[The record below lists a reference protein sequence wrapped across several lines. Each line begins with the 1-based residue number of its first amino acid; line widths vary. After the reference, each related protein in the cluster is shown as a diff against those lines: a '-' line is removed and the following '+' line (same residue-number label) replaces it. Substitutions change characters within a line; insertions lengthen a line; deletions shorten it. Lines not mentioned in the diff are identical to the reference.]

1 MREEVTH
8 AMKLGVFTV
17 LYQDLP
23 LEAALDKVKAMGVQA
38 VEIGTGNY
46 PGDAHC
52 KPAELLAD
60 GAKAKALKDAV
71 ESRDL
76 VISALSQ
83 HGNPLH
89 PREEVAAASHETWR
103 KTVELANVLGVPV
116 VNAFPGCPG
125 DSPTSQ
131 RPNWVTCPWP
141 PDFLEILEW
150 QWNEKIVPY
159 WIEEADYAKRHG
171 VKIGFE
177 MHPGMVVYNPE
188 TMLKLRDTVGN
199 DAIGCN
205 FDPSHLL
212 WQGIDAIEAVKELGR
227 AGAIVHAHAKDVF
240 LDVGNIRR
248 NGVLDAKPYGE
259 ILDRSWTF
267 RTIGY
272 GHPVKLWRDVVS
284 ALRAVGYDYV
294 LSIEH
299 EDALTSVD
307 EGLGKAI
314 DVLDA
319 LLLKEQPG
327 EMWWA

>member
-1 MREEVTH
+1 
-8 AMKLGVFTV
+8 MKLGVFTV

-23 LEAALDKVKAMGVQA
+23 LDQALDKVCAMGAEA

-52 KPAELLAD
+52 KPAELLEH
-60 GAKAKALKDAV
+60 GTKARALKDAV
-71 ESRDL
+71 ESRGL
-76 VISALSQ
+76 VISAFSQ

-89 PREEVAAASHETWR
+89 PDEDFARASHETWR
-103 KTVELANVLGVPV
+103 RTVELANLLEVSV

-150 QWNEKIVPY
+150 QWNEKVIPY
-159 WIEEADYAKRHG
+159 WIEEAGFAERHG

-177 MHPGMVVYNPE
+177 MHPGVVVYNPE
-188 TMLKLRDTVGN
+188 TLLKLRETVGS

-212 WQGIDAIEAVKELGR
+212 WQGIDPIEALTVLGR
-227 AGAIVHAHAKDVF
+227 AGTIIHAHAKDVY

-248 NGVLDAKPYGE
+248 NGVLDAKPYDE

-272 GHPVKLWRDVVS
+272 GHDLKLWHDIVS
-284 ALRAVGYDYV
+284 GLRAVGYDFV

-307 EGLGKAI
+307 EGLAKAVRAL
-314 DVLDA
+314 DGVLF
-319 LLLKEQPG
+319 KEEPG